1 MEKLIC
7 VKETPR
13 KGRGI
18 FAVRDICKGEIIST
32 FTGPRVKIERLDD
45 FPPEV
50 VDHLFN
56 VGTDEYIMARE
67 PEVRTNHSCDP
78 NAGIVRDVCL
88 IAMRDIQKDEEI
100 TFDYSIIINDDWVLE
115 CRCGSPLCRKLIG
128 KYRDLPR
135 EIKDKY
141 RHYTP
146 EWIKQIP

>member
-7 VKETPR
+7 VKETPL

-18 FAVRDICKGEIIST
+18 FTVRDIRKGEIISM
-32 FTGPRVKIERLDD
+32 FTGPRLKIEHLDE

-56 VGTDEYIMARE
+56 VGTNDYILARE

-78 NAGIVRDVCL
+78 NAGIVKEVCL
-88 IAMRDIQKDEEI
+88 IAMRDILKDEEV
-100 TFDYSIIINDDWVLE
+100 TFDYSIIINDDWTLD
-115 CRCGSPLCRKLIG
+115 CLCGSPLCRKVIG
-128 KYRDLPR
+128 KYRDLPQ

-141 RHYTP
+141 RDFTP

>member
-7 VKETPR
+7 VKETHL

-18 FAVRDICKGEIIST
+18 FAIRDIRKDEIISA
-32 FTGPRVKIERLDD
+32 FTGPRVKIERLDE

-56 VGTDEYIMARE
+56 VGTDEYILARE

-78 NAGIVRDVCL
+78 NAGIVSDVCL
-88 IAMRDIQKDEEI
+88 IAIRDIKKDEEI

-115 CRCGSPLCRKLIG
+115 CLCGSPLCRKTIG
-128 KYRDLPR
+128 KYRNLPP
-135 EIKDKY
+135 EIKARY
-141 RHYTP
+141 RDYTP
-146 EWIKQIP
+146 GWIKNT

>member
-7 VKETPR
+7 VKETPL
-13 KGRGI
+13 KGKGI
-18 FAVRDICKGEIIST
+18 FALRDIRKGEIIST
-32 FTGPRVKIERLDD
+32 FTGPRVKLERLDE

-56 VGTDEYIMARE
+56 VGTDEYLMARE

-100 TFDYSIIINDDWVLE
+100 TFDYSIIIDDDWALE
-115 CRCGSPLCRKLIG
+115 CRCGSPLCRKIIG
-128 KYRDLPR
+128 KFRDLPL
-135 EIKDKY
+135 EIKEKY
-141 RHYTP
+141 KDFTP
-146 EWIKQIP
+146 EWIKNR

>member
-7 VKETPR
+7 VKETPL
-13 KGRGI
+13 KGKGI
-18 FAVRDICKGEIIST
+18 FALRDIRKSEIIST
-32 FTGPRVKIERLDD
+32 FTGPRVKLERLDE

-56 VGTDEYIMARE
+56 VGTDEYLMARE

-100 TFDYSIIINDDWVLE
+100 TFDYSIIIDDDWALE
-115 CRCGSPLCRKLIG
+115 CRCGSPLCRKIIG
-128 KYRDLPR
+128 KFRDLPLEIKEKYRDF
-135 EIKDKY
+135 
-141 RHYTP
+141 TP
-146 EWIKQIP
+146 EWIKNR

>member
-7 VKETPR
+7 VKETPL
-13 KGRGI
+13 KGKGI
-18 FAVRDICKGEIIST
+18 FALRDIRKSEIIST
-32 FTGPRVKIERLDD
+32 FTGPRVKLERLDE

-56 VGTDEYIMARE
+56 VGTDEYLMARE

-100 TFDYSIIINDDWVLE
+100 TFDYSIIIDDDWALE
-115 CRCGSPLCRKLIG
+115 CRCGSPLCRKIIG
-128 KYRDLPR
+128 KFRDLPL
-135 EIKDKY
+135 EIKEKY
-141 RHYTP
+141 KDFTP
-146 EWIKQIP
+146 EWIKNR